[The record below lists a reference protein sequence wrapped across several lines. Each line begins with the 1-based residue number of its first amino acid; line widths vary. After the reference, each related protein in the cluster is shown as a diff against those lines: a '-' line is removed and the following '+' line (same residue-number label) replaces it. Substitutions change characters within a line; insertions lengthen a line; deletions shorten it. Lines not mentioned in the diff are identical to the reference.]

1 MVQIARDVNAA
12 RTPRRT
18 IRPMRHDTHAEYP
31 PEYPPAR
38 QADVVDDYHGVA
50 VADPYRWLEDAGSP
64 ETQAWVTAQNALTR
78 RLLDSPERDRL
89 RIRLEA
95 LYNFPR
101 GTAPVGRG
109 GRQFFSFN
117 DGLRNQPVLYVLDH
131 EAPDRPAPA
140 PRVLLDPN
148 ALSPGGT
155 VALTAAAPS
164 PDGRRLAFAVSHD
177 GSDRQVVHVRDV
189 GTATDLPDRLEW
201 AKFTELSW
209 TDDGAGF
216 YYTRFPEPGQV
227 APGDEHYFAEV
238 RYHRMG
244 EPQSADRLV
253 FHRPDDREAVMTTTV
268 SSDGCWL
275 VITVFRGASDL
286 SEVYASD
293 LREAAATPVPV
304 FTGFRAAYAFI
315 EAAAGRMYFR
325 TTEGAPN
332 GRIVSV
338 DVSRSL
344 HRDLSP
350 PPCVE
355 VIAQEADNLTS
366 ARLVHRQIVAVYL
379 RHASNQIRLFDLD
392 GRPAG
397 EVALPGL
404 GSLSGMTGEVD
415 DDEMYFRFSSFT
427 ETPLV
432 YRFDFATATVRP
444 WNPFAVAG
452 AEAPALR
459 TAPAPEAPL
468 EPPAAPLEPPAAPLE
483 PPAAPLER
491 RGFSPGDCETR
502 QVWYASKDG
511 TRVSMFLVHARGLPR
526 DGQRPVL
533 LSAYGG
539 FNISLTPQYD
549 PANFVWLERGG
560 VVAVPNLRGGGE
572 YGEGWHRAGILDR
585 KQNVFDDFIS
595 AAEWLM
601 AEGYTTPARLA
612 IEGGSNGGLL
622 VGAALVQRPDLFGA
636 VVCRVPVVDMLR
648 YHRFTVGRFWIPEYG
663 SADDP
668 SQFPFLYAYS
678 PLHHVRDGQRY
689 PATLV
694 MTADTDDRVD
704 PGMAKK
710 FTARLQAATAGVGG
724 AGPILIRVETRAGH
738 GAGKPVAKL
747 LDEEADI
754 HAFLRQALRLDI

>member
-1 MVQIARDVNAA
+1 MA
-12 RTPRRT
+12 
-18 IRPMRHDTHAEYP
+18 
-31 PEYPPAR
+31 
-38 QADVVDDYHGVA
+38 
-50 VADPYRWLEDAGSP
+50 
-64 ETQAWVTAQNALTR
+64 
-78 RLLDSPERDRL
+78 
-89 RIRLEA
+89 
-95 LYNFPR
+95 
-101 GTAPVGRG
+101 
-109 GRQFFSFN
+109 
-117 DGLRNQPVLYVLDH
+117 
-131 EAPDRPAPA
+131 
-140 PRVLLDPN
+140 
-148 ALSPGGT
+148 
-155 VALTAAAPS
+155 
-164 PDGRRLAFAVSHD
+164 
-177 GSDRQVVHVRDV
+177 
-189 GTATDLPDRLEW
+189 
-201 AKFTELSW
+201 
-209 TDDGAGF
+209 
-216 YYTRFPEPGQV
+216 
-227 APGDEHYFAEV
+227 
-238 RYHRMG
+238 
-244 EPQSADRLV
+244 
-253 FHRPDDREAVMTTTV
+253 
-268 SSDGCWL
+268 
-275 VITVFRGASDL
+275 
-286 SEVYASD
+286 
-293 LREAAATPVPV
+293 
-304 FTGFRAAYAFI
+304 
-315 EAAAGRMYFR
+315 
-325 TTEGAPN
+325 
-332 GRIVSV
+332 
-338 DVSRSL
+338 
-344 HRDLSP
+344 
-350 PPCVE
+350 
-355 VIAQEADNLTS
+355 
-366 ARLVHRQIVAVYL
+366 
-379 RHASNQIRLFDLD
+379 
-392 GRPAG
+392 
-397 EVALPGL
+397 
-404 GSLSGMTGEVD
+404 GEVD
-415 DDEMYFRFSSFT
+415 DDELYFRFSSFT
-427 ETPLV
+427 ETPRV

-444 WNPFAVAG
+444 WIPFAVAG

-459 TAPAPEAPL
+459 TAPLERRGFSPGDDESPATPL
-468 EPPAAPLEPPAAPLE
+468 ERRGFSPGDDESPATPLERRGFSPGDDESPATS
-483 PPAAPLER
+483 LER

-572 YGEGWHRAGILDR
+572 YGEGWHRAGMLDR

-601 AEGYTTPARLA
+601 TEGYTTPARLA